1 VLIGLSKRHLR
12 EGTLPAGTVIPV
24 AKALYLCDGHIAF
37 PNRKTDLMGI
47 ITSIRPA
54 SYPHVQKHFVIYA
67 QLISG
72 LGQVPFY
79 FDVRL
84 AASGQLIR
92 TTNIHTL
99 NFPRRDKLVE
109 LALTMQGCPFSQRGM
124 YLIEL
129 HCNGQWVADTSLEL
143 L

>member
-1 VLIGLSKRHLR
+1 MPTRRI
-12 EGTLPAGTVIPV
+12 IPV
-24 AKALYLCDGHIAF
+24 AKALYLCDGHIAI
-37 PNRKTDLMGI
+37 PNQKTDLMGI
-47 ITSIRPA
+47 FTSIRPA
-54 SYPHVQKHFVIYA
+54 SYPHVQNHFVIYA

-79 FDVRL
+79 FDVRF
-84 AASGQLIR
+84 APTGQLIR

-99 NFPRRDKLVE
+99 NVPRRDKLVE
-109 LALTMQGCPFSQRGM
+109 LALTMQGCPFPQLGI

-129 HCNGQWVADTSLEL
+129 HCDGQWVADTALEL

>member
-1 VLIGLSKRHLR
+1 MNLTAASAGRGLRKAAAPATLPVLIGLSKRHLR

-47 ITSIRPA
+47 FTSIRPA

-72 LGQVPFY
+72 LGQIPFY

-84 AASGQLIR
+84 AATG
-92 TTNIHTL
+92 
-99 NFPRRDKLVE
+99 
-109 LALTMQGCPFSQRGM
+109 
-124 YLIEL
+124 
-129 HCNGQWVADTSLEL
+129 
-143 L
+143 

>member
-1 VLIGLSKRHLR
+1 MASGRI
-12 EGTLPAGTVIPV
+12 IPF

-37 PNRKTDLMGI
+37 SNRKTDLMGI
-47 ITSIRPA
+47 FTSIRPA
-54 SYPHVQKHFVIYA
+54 RYPHVHKQFVIYA

-72 LGQVPFY
+72 LGQIPFY
-79 FDVRL
+79 FDAVF
-84 AASGQLIR
+84 AQTGKLIW
-92 TTNIHTL
+92 TTNTHTL

-109 LALTMQGCPFSQRGM
+109 LVLTLQGCPFARPGT